1 MKKQEFK
8 FKVGTKEYKVKAV
21 TAGDAMEYMNRNV
34 MDQLNAH
41 PFAWFDSLAPNSY
54 YAASGNF
61 FD

>member
-1 MKKQEFK
+1 MKKTEFK
-8 FKVGTKEYKVKAV
+8 FLVGKQEYKVKAE
-21 TAGDAMEYMNRNV
+21 TAGAAMEYMNRNV

-41 PFAWFDSLAPNSY
+41 PFAWFDSIAPNSF